1 MTNST
6 RRAPVIVVVT
16 IAIAAAFV
24 VGPPTVQLA
33 RSRSKP
39 AVNSAP
45 AVLASGSVR
54 SSAWYCAMAAPDGHS
69 APGDG
74 IIVSNFTSEI
84 VPSDVTAIS
93 RGIVV
98 GRKHIDVVGH
108 GSARVALREL
118 TRDRD
123 AAIVVEAFA
132 AGIVVEHTASSG
144 PASAATP
151 CATESNSRWTFA
163 AGTTRR
169 GSTESIAIANPF
181 GQNAIVDISLVT
193 SQGSVSPD
201 SMQSLEIGARSRVA
215 VNINGGADQREVVAV
230 EIVARGAARV
240 VAELALGS
248 PQPTIAPGARRAVR
262 VVGELSL
269 MVGSPTGSKQ
279 WHLVDVDG
287 SRLLQHRVVV
297 FNPTDAPLPVSL
309 QTLLSGQS
317 AVQQTDVVVDA
328 RAVMAIDPLTRN
340 SRHLDASVIVFSNT
354 AEFVVGD
361 LVTPAGAVSTGPTS
375 TLPASA
381 TSAANAVLGG
391 ASVASASATLA
402 RRSVF
407 AFDRVTPGDVV
418 SIVIENASEHGAN
431 IDVRAGSESV
441 SRHLTIR
448 ANERM
453 TIVLAKN
460 TISVPLSVESDQPVY
475 VGRRIAGTEGITRTV
490 GIPEQ

>member
-1 MTNST
+1 MTNAA

-16 IAIAAAFV
+16 LAIAGALV
-24 VGPPTVQLA
+24 VGAPTVQSA
-33 RSRSKP
+33 RSRSKSG
-39 AVNSAP
+39 VNTAP

-74 IIVSNFTSEI
+74 VIVSNFTSEI
-84 VPSDVTAIS
+84 VPSDVSAIS

-108 GSARVALREL
+108 GSERVALSEL

-123 AAIVVEAFA
+123 AAIVVEGFG
-132 AGIVVEHTASSG
+132 AGIAVEHTATSG
-144 PASAATP
+144 PASASTP

-169 GSTESIAIANPF
+169 GSSESIAIANPF

-193 SQGSVSPD
+193 SQGSVHPD

-215 VNINGGADQREVVAV
+215 VSINGGADQREVVAV

-248 PQPTIAPGARRAVR
+248 PQPALAPGVRRAVR

-269 MVGSPTGSKQ
+269 MVGSPTGAKQ

-328 RAVMAIDPLTRN
+328 RAVLAIDPFTHN

-361 LVTPAGAVSTGPTS
+361 VVTPVGAIAGPTS
-375 TLPASA
+375 TSPGSPG
-381 TSAANAVLGG
+381 SPVNAVLGG
-391 ASVASASATLA
+391 ASVAPATATLA

-407 AFDRVTPGDVV
+407 AFDRFAPGDVV
-418 SIVIENASEHGAN
+418 SVVIENASERAAN
-431 IDVRAGSESV
+431 VDVRAGSESV
-441 SRHLTIR
+441 SKHLTIR

-460 TISVPLSVESDQPVY
+460 TISVPLSVESDQPIY
-475 VGRRIAGTEGITRTV
+475 VGRRIAGTAGITRTV